1 MVLTPKGSSSS
12 DANSDLA
19 AIINDIASLKND
31 IASLAASLKSNA
43 ANTTSEATS
52 KVVDQIGDQAS
63 RVYNNLSAQSQKSA
77 KALTQQLEEQ
87 PIVTLLIAFA
97 LGFFGSRL
105 FSNNS
110 R

>member
-1 MVLTPKGSSSS
+1 MVLTPKGSSNG

-31 IASLAASLKSNA
+31 IASLAASLKNNA
-43 ANTTSEATS
+43 VNATSEATS

-63 RVYNNLSAQSQKSA
+63 RVYNNLSVQSQKSA